1 MTKEIFNGKETSKA
15 FSTGGGLEGAVF
27 CFGEILLRMSPSL
40 NGKWI
45 HDAMMPVYVGGAE
58 LNVANALAK
67 WNVPVKYGTAMPDNY
82 LSKEIMEELQS
93 KKIDVSAIYLSG
105 NRIGAYYLPQ
115 GADLKNA
122 GVIYDRAYSSF
133 AELKPGMINWDKAL
147 EDCSWFHFSAISPAL
162 NENAALV
169 CKEALK
175 TASAKGLTISVDL
188 NYRAKLWQYGKQ
200 PKEIMPELV
209 SYCHLIMGN
218 IWAAESLLGIQS
230 SIENSVGKTKE
241 ELVEAAGKS
250 MLQVHKLYPQAQSFA
265 YTFRLEKDYWA
276 VLQYGPEMAVSKQFL
291 IGEVIDKVGSG
302 DCFMAG
308 LIYGM
313 YQQNMPAEI
322 INYAAAAAVGK
333 LQEVGDA
340 TRQTIEQVKARL

>member
-1 MTKEIFNGKETSKA
+1 MLEKSFDDSDSSKA
-15 FSTGGGLEGAVF
+15 ASPVGMKVF

-45 HDAMMPVYVGGAE
+45 HQASMPVYVGGAE
-58 LNVANALAK
+58 LNVAHALAK

-82 LSKEIMEELQS
+82 LSREILEELLS
-93 KKIDVSAIYLSG
+93 KKIDVSSIYLSG

-122 GVIYDRAYSSF
+122 GVIYDRAHSSF
-133 AELKPGMINWDKAL
+133 AELQPGMINWDKAL
-147 EDCSWFHFSAISPAL
+147 EGCSWFHFSAISPAL

-175 TASAKGLTISVDL
+175 AAAAKGLTISVDL
-188 NYRAKLWQYGKQ
+188 NYRAKLWQYGKL

-218 IWAAESLLGIQS
+218 IWAAETLLGIASTIES
-230 SIENSVGKTKE
+230 SANKTTQ
-241 ELVEAAGKS
+241 ELVDAAGKS
-250 MLQVHKLYPQAQSFA
+250 MLQVHAQFPQARGFA
-265 YTFRLEKDYWA
+265 YTFRLEKEYWG
-276 VLQYGPEMAVSKQFL
+276 VLQHGSKMAVSSKFI

-308 LIYGM
+308 LIYGF
-313 YQQNMPAEI
+313 YQKHSPQEI

-333 LQEVGDA
+333 LQETGDA
-340 TRQTIEQVKARL
+340 TQQTIEQVKARL

>member
-1 MTKEIFNGKETSKA
+1 MNK
-15 FSTGGGLEGAVF
+15 VF

-67 WNVPVKYGTAMPDNY
+67 WNLPVKYGTAMPDNY
-82 LSKEIMEELQS
+82 LSKEIIEELQS

-105 NRIGAYYLPQ
+105 NRIGGYYLPQ

-122 GVIYDRAYSSF
+122 GVIYDRAHSSF
-133 AELKPGMINWDKAL
+133 AELRPGMINWDKTL

-175 TASAKGLTISVDL
+175 AASAKGLTISVDL

-200 PKEIMPELV
+200 PQEIMPELV

-218 IWAAESLLGIQS
+218 IWAAESLLGIPSPIES
-230 SIENSVGKTKE
+230 SAGKTKE

-250 MLQVHKLYPQAQSFA
+250 MLQLHKQYPQALSFA

-276 VLQYGPEMAVSKQFL
+276 VLQHGPEMAVSKQFL

-313 YQQNMPAEI
+313 YQQNMPGEI